1 MAGQELTLTS
11 MRPKDGSKITMLGS
25 SARVEWSFDSSKGT
39 VIRLPESLQSEA
51 NRPSEH
57 AWSLKVQVA

>member
-1 MAGQELTLTS
+1 
-11 MRPKDGSKITMLGS
+11 MLGS
-25 SARVEWSFDSSKGT
+25 SARVEWSFDSAKGT